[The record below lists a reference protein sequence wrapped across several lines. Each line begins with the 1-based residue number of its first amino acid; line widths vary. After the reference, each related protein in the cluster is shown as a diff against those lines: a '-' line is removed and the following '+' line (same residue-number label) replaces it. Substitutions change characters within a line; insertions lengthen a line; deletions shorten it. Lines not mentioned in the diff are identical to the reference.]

1 MTIYEKVKSAVKVKQ
16 AAERHGLDFDRKG
29 MARCPFHDDRHP
41 SMKLN
46 EDYFYCFGCGASGD
60 VIALTAKLTGLSP
73 GEAARRLTD
82 DFGIGGNYPVSVT
95 ECLRTYKDALEEERR
110 CFRVLTDFL
119 ELLRGWKV
127 RYAPNSDAEE
137 PHPRFLEAC
146 RMIEPVT
153 YMVDLLIAADTKMKC
168 ELVNSM
174 KEEGKIG
181 DLEKYLEGIREK
193 EESIACR

>member
-95 ECLRTYKDALEEERR
+95 ECLRTYKEALEEERR
-110 CFRVLTDFL
+110 CFRVLTHYL
-119 ELLRGWKV
+119 YLLREWKV
-127 RYAPNSDAEE
+127 RYVPKSDAEE
-137 PHPRFLEAC
+137 AHPRFLEAC
-146 RMIEPVT
+146 RMTEPVT
-153 YMVDLLIAADTKMKC
+153 YMVDLLIAADTKTKR

-174 KEEGKIG
+174 REEGKIG
-181 DLEKYLEGIREK
+181 ELEQYLEGIREK